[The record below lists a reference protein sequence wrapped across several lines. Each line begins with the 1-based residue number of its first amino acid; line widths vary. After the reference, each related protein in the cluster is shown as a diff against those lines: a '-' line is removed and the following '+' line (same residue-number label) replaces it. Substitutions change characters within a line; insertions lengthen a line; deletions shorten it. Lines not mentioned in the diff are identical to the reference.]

1 LLLLNPILRKQ
12 HNITL
17 RKLHTSLSLLL
28 FTLVFVT
35 AKSMKSLSTEGCM
48 DIDCLCTT
56 RLAFYNHRAIHYC
69 HRDFTKHKTHYICI
83 YMCLNF
89 LKTIVTII
97 KEMKTNVSIVLVSRG
112 SFDRRLKQ
120 GFLATHCQVQLCELL
135 YLEPFMCFKQMDHGH
150 TVLMN

>member
-1 LLLLNPILRKQ
+1 M
-12 HNITL
+12 TL
-17 RKLHTSLSLLL
+17 IYFSVCNSKIYEEFIYRRLYGYRLSMHYKIGVLQPQGYSLLSQR
-28 FTLVFVT
+28 FYETQN
-35 AKSMKSLSTEGCM
+35 SLHM
-48 DIDCLCTT
+48 
-56 RLAFYNHRAIHYC
+56 
-69 HRDFTKHKTHYICI
+69 YIYVCK
-83 YMCLNF
+83 LTNF
-89 LKTIVTII
+89 LKTTVTII